1 MHRSAPLPLHLP
13 SQTSTHLP
21 THASIYPSA
30 HLCIY
35 PFISPS
41 NYQSTHWSVCPTI
54 ILPLTYPSVHPPVHL
69 PSHTFFAC
77 CLHAKP
83 CALCCET
90 VHVAG
95 ISPLPT
101 ISRVVWS
108 GQGSKVR
115 LGCPVATKS
124 VDIQNLAQ
132 LLPNPGSQPFPSCLW
147 SGPASRGWLW
157 RGPGLGSG
165 QQQPP
170 WQ

>member
-41 NYQSTHWSVCPTI
+41 NYRSTHWSVCPTI

-95 ISPLPT
+95 VSPLPT

-124 VDIQNLAQ
+124 LTSRTWPNFSPTQVLSPS
-132 LLPNPGSQPFPSCLW
+132 LPACGAAPPPVGGCGGAPG
-147 SGPASRGWLW
+147 
-157 RGPGLGSG
+157 
-165 QQQPP
+165 
-170 WQ
+170 